1 MCLMGAVGYE
11 RAYYHCPHCHHG
23 HLPTDEEFG
32 LESKSTPGAR
42 EVIALVGATEAFD
55 EGAHLTLARMTGL
68 TLSAST
74 VQRVT
79 EAVGEEVAARV
90 AAGETFGPDSP
101 WEWPRDAAGKSTAYV
116 GLDLISVRQQG
127 PHGERAE
134 GRMPAIALVFRDN
147 AQSTKHSHRGAR
159 YVCGLHD
166 LATIGQQLRRECL
179 AVGVPSADQVVALT
193 DGGSGF
199 EECLITALAGVAKSI
214 DFVLDFWHASEHL
227 QEFGNVFVRDEAE
240 RKVQVAAWCHTLKHE
255 GGRAVLDQLEALDLT
270 AATPVIIEAHR
281 LLTGYL
287 RNNLHRT
294 DYPKYVA
301 NGWQIGSGRVESACK
316 SVVAC
321 RLKGPGMRWREPG
334 TNAMCHLRALFK
346 SEPSAW
352 NHFWS
357 RTEAVNPKPRI
368 HLLS

>member
-1 MCLMGAVGYE
+1 MGAAEYE

-23 HLPTDEEFG
+23 HMPTDEEFG
-32 LESKSTPGAR
+32 LDSKSTPGAR
-42 EVIALVGATEAFD
+42 EVIALVGATEAFA
-55 EGAHLTLARMTGL
+55 EGANIELHRLTGL
-68 TLSAST
+68 TLSASS
-74 VQRVT
+74 VRRVT
-79 EAVGEEVAARV
+79 EAVGDEVAARV
-90 AAGETFGPDSP
+90 AAGETFGPDEP

-147 AQSTKHSHRGAR
+147 AKSTKHSHRGAR

-166 LATIGQQLRRECL
+166 LETIGEQLRRECL
-179 AVGVPSADQVVALT
+179 AVGVSLADQVVALT
-193 DGGSGF
+193 DGGSGL
-199 EECLITALAGVAKSI
+199 EACLTVSLAGIAKLLT
-214 DFVLDFWHASEHL
+214 FVLDFWHASEHL
-227 QEFGNVFVRDEAE
+227 QEFGNAFVRDEAA
-240 RKVQVAAWCHTLKHE
+240 RKSRVTAWCHTLKHE
-255 GGRAVLDQLEALDLT
+255 GGRVVLEQLEALDLT
-270 AATPVIIEAHR
+270 SATPAVIEAHR
-281 LLTGYL
+281 DLTGYL

-294 DYPKYVA
+294 DYPTYVA

-334 TNAMCHLRALFK
+334 TNAVCHLRALLK
-346 SEPSAW
+346 SEPTAW
-352 NHFWS
+352 QHFWS
-357 RTEAVNPKPRI
+357 REEKTTPNPQT

>member
-1 MCLMGAVGYE
+1 MGDVEYE
-11 RAYYHCPHCHHG
+11 RAYYHCSHCGHG
-23 HLPTDEEFG
+23 HMPTDEEFG
-32 LESKSTPGAR
+32 LESKYTPGAR
-42 EVIALVGATEAFD
+42 EVIALGGATAAFV
-55 EGAHLTLARMTGL
+55 EGANIELHRMTGL

-74 VQRVT
+74 VRRVT
-79 EAVGEEVAARV
+79 EAVGDEVAARV
-90 AAGETFGPDSP
+90 AAGETFGPDEP
-101 WEWPRDAAGKSTAYV
+101 WEWPRDASGKSTAYV

-147 AQSTKHSHRGAR
+147 AQSTKPSHRGAR

-166 LATIGQQLRRECL
+166 LETIGQQLRRECL
-179 AVGVPSADQVVALT
+179 AVGVGLADQVVALT

-199 EECLITALAGVAKSI
+199 EECLTQALAGVAKSM
-214 DFVLDFWHASEHL
+214 DFVLDFWHVSEHL
-227 QEFGNVFVRDEAE
+227 QVFGKVFVRDEAA
-240 RKVQVAAWCHTLKHE
+240 RKMQVAAWCHTLKHE
-255 GGRAVLDQLEALDLT
+255 GGRVLLEQLEALDLT
-270 AATPVIIEAHR
+270 KATPAIIEAHR

-287 RNNLHRT
+287 RHNLHRT
-294 DYPKYVA
+294 DYPKYVK

-334 TNAMCHLRALFK
+334 TNALCHLRALLK
-346 SEPSAW
+346 SEPTAW
-352 NHFWS
+352 QHFWS
-357 RTEAVNPKPRI
+357 RAETVNPKPRI